1 MLTFMQQMFMT
12 SIIMMIMGTLLMF
25 YDIMIQIN
33 FPIQMFSSYELSIGF
48 ILDWMS
54 FLFSATVLFISS
66 MIIMFSKSYISNKDH
81 KRFSIILIL
90 FILSMVILIFSNNI
104 FFIMLGWDGLGMSSY
119 ILVIFYMNSKAKESG
134 AITILSNRIGDILII
149 FAIGISLSNN
159 ILDMHLSKEF
169 SMITII
175 LLTIAAMTKS
185 AQLPFSAWLPA
196 AMAAPTPISALVHS
210 STLVTAG
217 TFLLIR
223 ILPYPFPPS
232 NSIILI
238 IASLTMLFS
247 GISANWEQDF
257 KKIIALST
265 LSQMAM
271 IMFAIS
277 INLPLL
283 AFFHL
288 ITHALFKSTMFLC
301 AGTLIHSSSYQDIRS
316 QGFNSNWS
324 PSLITS
330 FNITNM
336 SLMGMPFLS
345 GFYSKDTILEM
356 LLANNM
362 NTFILISSI
371 FSIGLTASYSM
382 RLLSFSTN
390 FTSKSS
396 KDSTFSFDYFIM
408 FPIILMI
415 PLSIILGSTLSWMI
429 FHSQFLSIPNH
440 FKILIPMIIILGM
453 LLGMLLSFK
462 SKLYFKT
469 GEISSS
475 LWFLN
480 FLSSYPT
487 ISISHL
493 GQNSSTLDKSWIELS
508 SAKGSSLILNKL
520 SKSPDFLLYF
530 SLCSLIMMI
539 FIPTLLIS

>member
-1 MLTFMQQMFMT
+1 MLILMQQTLIT
-12 SIIMMIMGTLLMF
+12 SIIMIIISMLLMF
-25 YDIMIQIN
+25 NDIMIQIY
-33 FPIQMFSSYELSIGF
+33 FPIQMFTSYEFSIGF

-54 FLFSATVLFISS
+54 LLFSATVLFISS

-104 FFIMLGWDGLGMSSY
+104 FFIMLGWDGLGLSSY
-119 ILVIFYMNSKAKESG
+119 ILVIFYMNSKAKKSG

-169 SMITII
+169 SMVTII

-223 ILPYPFPPS
+223 ILPHPIPPS

-238 IASLTMLFS
+238 IASMTMLFS

-362 NTFILISSI
+362 NVFILISSI
-371 FSIGLTASYSM
+371 LSIGLTASYSL
-382 RLLSFSTN
+382 RLLSFSTK

-415 PLSIILGSTLSWMI
+415 PLSIILGSMLSWMI
-429 FHSQFLSIPNH
+429 FHSQFISMPNH
-440 FKILIPMIIILGM
+440 LKILIPMIIVLGF

-462 SKLYFKT
+462 SKLYYKT

-493 GQNSSTLDKSWIELS
+493 GQNSTTLDKSWIELS
-508 SAKGSSLILNKL
+508 SAKGSFVIINKL

-530 SLCSLIMMI
+530 SLCSLVMLI